1 MQVHPKT
8 CCILPNMSKMF
19 PTTMGILLIWTNL
32 VNLSFTWSRN
42 FPLSLLWCHNYI
54 IHLILLVVKEIS
66 YLTKHILVKLWHW
79 SSMHPHTCK
88 IEPNQS
94 HWRVLTKAKNEKRPA
109 ANGLDLA
116 GTTLCPLAR
125 YLVEQHDHHLCLKH
139 NYIIA
144 SRQYSQFP

>member
-1 MQVHPKT
+1 MSEILKAGWLELQLVTDVLGMSPLAGNKKQVFPLLYSPSWSHTPPRPSSHKCKSNPKT

-79 SSMHPHTCK
+79 SSMHPTHMQNRAK
-88 IEPNQS
+88 PEP
-94 HWRVLTKAKNEKRPA
+94 LTSP
-109 ANGLDLA
+109 
-116 GTTLCPLAR
+116 
-125 YLVEQHDHHLCLKH
+125 H
-139 NYIIA
+139 
-144 SRQYSQFP
+144 